1 MVIYCKGYDRNG
13 HCFGQLLNVSNQGC
27 GDLVVGSPLKL
38 FIFNINK
45 WSANRGRTT
54 QGGGGGGGNH
64 LSLLQYPAC
73 HTS

>member
-45 WSANRGRTT
+45 WSANRGPVPHRVE
-54 QGGGGGGGNH
+54 GVGVVII
-64 LSLLQYPAC
+64 
-73 HTS
+73 